1 MFGAAVKVQADG
13 KIVAAGGA
21 SAGGGSDACL
31 VRLNGNDGS
40 LDTGFG
46 SSGVKVVSL
55 GSGNVDFVN
64 ALAIQADGKFVIGGG
79 TLNGGANTDSFV
91 ARFGTDALLDLG
103 FAGGFVPHEISDTVD
118 SIDQLQGIALDA
130 DGRIVASGF
139 YFSGPNN
146 LEKVIV
152 ARFWP

>member
-55 GSGNVDFVN
+55 GSGPTPRSRLPV
-64 ALAIQADGKFVIGGG
+64 ALYRSSAVTG
-79 TLNGGANTDSFV
+79 S
-91 ARFGTDALLDLG
+91 
-103 FAGGFVPHEISDTVD
+103 
-118 SIDQLQGIALDA
+118 
-130 DGRIVASGF
+130 VASIQ
-139 YFSGPNN
+139 SRSCCATPGP
-146 LEKVIV
+146 
-152 ARFWP
+152 R